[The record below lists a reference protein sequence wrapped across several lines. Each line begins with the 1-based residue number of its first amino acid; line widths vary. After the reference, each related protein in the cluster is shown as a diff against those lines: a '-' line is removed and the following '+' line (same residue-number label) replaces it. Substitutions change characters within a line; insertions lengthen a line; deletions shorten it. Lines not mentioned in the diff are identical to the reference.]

1 MKKNVC
7 TNILPFLM
15 VLALSGCATL
25 ENVLVQEK
33 FPSIAHT
40 HIGHSITGW
49 MFTPEKKGLFQI
61 AEQEAKIAQQHA
73 EYAMERLD
81 NLDLIKLHVRHVM
94 HAVDPASHKGGPGL
108 GFGVKRAVAEAANH
122 ITFAAES
129 DDASEN
135 VRNFAEPFTKN
146 TEAVVQRC
154 DLILALAQEI
164 LATASAQEAAA
175 LAGEILNLTRAN
187 VEGVDSS
194 GNGTIGPDPGEYGL
208 KQLRAQITDMV
219 NREDPPYHP
228 VAQRYLFG
236 LIRLSSGKWAF
247 DNSLKSD
254 DFEGS
259 GGGGY

>member
-1 MKKNVC
+1 MIRLV
-7 TNILPFLM
+7 M
-15 VLALSGCATL
+15 VLALSGCAYIDNT
-25 ENVLVQEK
+25 LVQEK
-33 FPSIAHT
+33 FPTIAHT

-49 MFTPEKKGLFQI
+49 KYTPDEKGLFQI
-61 AEQEAKIAQQHA
+61 AEQEAQIAQQHA

-81 NLDLIKLHVRHVM
+81 NLDLIKLHTGHVM
-94 HAVDPASHKGGPGL
+94 HAVDPESQEGGPGL
-108 GFGVKRAVAEAANH
+108 GFGEKRAIAEAVNH
-122 ITFAAES
+122 INFAAES

-146 TEAVVQRC
+146 AEAVVQRC

-164 LATASAQEAAA
+164 LATSSVQEAAA
-175 LAGEILNLTRAN
+175 LAGENLNLTRAN
-187 VEGVDSS
+187 VEGIDSD

-219 NREDPPYHP
+219 NREDPLYRP

-247 DNSLKSD
+247 ASSLQSD
-254 DFEGS
+254 DFEG